1 MMKLAQIGKTIFTA
15 FYILFSGVYKIVLK
29 FTPVKSNQVL
39 FSSFP
44 DFSDNSK
51 ALYQYMLN
59 NPDYANYNFVWLIK
73 KLDGRFPKNER
84 TSYICKDS
92 RFHFGISIPAL
103 AAISSSKILFY
114 THSSPIQKMYEKKG
128 QTVVNLWHGC
138 GYKARKT
145 PIPKKKQ
152 FDYGLVPGPVFV
164 RIKSKFWGCREDQV
178 IPIGYPRYDQM
189 RNISEET
196 KAYFNRLKEGFSRVI
211 LWMPTYRKTE
221 RNEYAVSKMKGYFE
235 LPPVNSV
242 EQLRELDRCCK
253 ENKTL
258 LFVKRHPKQIKYKC
272 EEIGFS
278 NIKFINNQN
287 LDTENADLYG
297 LFSLVDGLISDYSSS
312 AIDFLLMDK
321 PIAFSLNDMEDYG
334 NTQGFVFDDPLKYM
348 PGHYLYALNDLIQFI
363 DDVCKD
369 KDPYR
374 KNREAIICEV
384 HNPCDNYC
392 ERICEFVMK

>member
-1 MMKLAQIGKTIFTA
+1 MKRLLRIGKTFFTA
-15 FYILFSGVYKIVLK
+15 FYLPFCAIYKTFLK
-29 FTPVKSNQVL
+29 LTPMKSNQVL

-59 NPDYANYNFVWLIK
+59 HPAYADYRFVWLMK
-73 KLDGRFPKNER
+73 KNDGRFPKYQR
-84 TSYICKDS
+84 TTYISMDS
-92 RFHFGISIPAL
+92 RLHFGISFPAL
-103 AAISSSKILFY
+103 AAIASSKILFY
-114 THSSPIQKMYEKKG
+114 THSSPIQKINEKKG

-138 GYKARKT
+138 GYKARKS

-164 RIKSKFWGCREDQV
+164 RIKSNFWGCREDQV

-196 KAYFNRLKEGFSRVI
+196 KAYFNRMKEGYGSVI

-235 LPPVNSV
+235 LPLVDSV
-242 EQLRELDRCCK
+242 EQLRELDQCCK

-258 LFVKRHPKQIKYKC
+258 LCVKRHPKQIKYEC
-272 EEIGFS
+272 EKIGFS
-278 NIKFINNQN
+278 NIKFISNQD
-287 LDTENADLYG
+287 LDAENADLYG
-297 LFSLVDGLISDYSSS
+297 LFSFVDGLISDYSSS
-312 AIDFLLMDK
+312 AVDFLLMDK
-321 PIAFSLNDMEDYG
+321 PLAFSLNDMEDYG
-334 NTQGFVFDDPLKYM
+334 STQGFVFDDPLKYM
-348 PGHYLYALNDLIQFI
+348 PGHHLYTLNDMIQFI
-363 DDVCKD
+363 DDVCKG
-369 KDPYR
+369 KDPY
-374 KNREAIICEV
+374 KNTRAAIMREV